1 MAFRVVR
8 EPEDV
13 TNRSPTIV
21 EGCLFCNRPTRFWH
35 EPTNNP
41 VCEACA
47 KVHRVAELPDYGLCY
62 RRAQR
67 KRRAEANTCSRS
79 R

>member
-13 TNRSPTIV
+13 TNRSPRIV
-21 EGCLFCNRPTRFWH
+21 ESCLFCKRPTRFWH

-47 KVHRVAELPDYGLCY
+47 RVHRVAELPDHGLVY
-62 RRAQR
+62 RREMR
-67 KRRAEANTCSRS
+67 KRRAEANTCLR
-79 R
+79 